1 MGNMSPQHVIY
12 IPLVLL
18 LGLVVGYILG
28 ARAVREEQQRRRKR
42 MKE

>member
-1 MGNMSPQHVIY
+1 MTPQHVIY
-12 IPLVLL
+12 IPTVLL

-28 ARAVREEQQRRRKR
+28 ARAVRAEVEKRRKR